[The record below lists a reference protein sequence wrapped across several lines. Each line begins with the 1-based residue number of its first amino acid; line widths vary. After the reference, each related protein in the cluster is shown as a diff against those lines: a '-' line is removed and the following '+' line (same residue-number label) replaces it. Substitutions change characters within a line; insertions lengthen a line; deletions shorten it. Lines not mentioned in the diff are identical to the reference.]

1 MRMTGLM
8 GGWLGQVAIQVI
20 SAGLVDKVTSEYL
33 RQAIKGVTHED
44 IWEEHH
50 RQRQQPVQRP
60 YVY

>member
-1 MRMTGLM
+1 MRMTGLT

-44 IWEEHH
+44 VWEEHH
-50 RQRQQPVQRP
+50 RQRQ
-60 YVY
+60 